1 MKAKKLIADLEGAGD
16 ATMSEAMGKAT
27 TTTKK
32 TSKKS
37 KAETQKPIEMYVLK
51 FNAPILPF
59 AKFPLTHNRYIQEF
73 VKSYEADKDKVDRII
88 GVHFP

>member
-16 ATMSEAMGKAT
+16 ATMSEAMSGAAVK
-27 TTTKK
+27 TKK
-32 TSKKS
+32 ISKKA
-37 KAETQKPIEMYVLK
+37 KAGPQKPIDMYVLK

-73 VKSYEADKDKVDRII
+73 VKSYEEDKDKVERII